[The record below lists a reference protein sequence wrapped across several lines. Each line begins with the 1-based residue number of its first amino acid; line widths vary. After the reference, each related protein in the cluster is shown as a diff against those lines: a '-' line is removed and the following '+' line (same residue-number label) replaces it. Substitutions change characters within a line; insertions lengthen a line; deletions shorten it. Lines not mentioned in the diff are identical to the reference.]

1 MHVKTHAWNLE
12 IKCEKNRER
21 GRFQATPARF
31 LEKMETQIV
40 TPMQNIF
47 PVILAGGASS
57 RLWPA
62 SNRERPKWD
71 LRLFKAPGAVKA
83 LSLIEGAWDRA
94 RAVAPAA
101 NCIVVCGGEQAPL
114 VRSSLPE
121 LPAENLLVEPMPRDT
136 SGAVAYAAGAILRR
150 LGGETGNAKMF
161 VLPGDHVI
169 SPVDRFT
176 ECALAGARAADAL
189 DALVTF
195 GIVAREASIAYGY
208 VHRGE
213 EVKLDE
219 NRTAPRVFRVKSF
232 KEKPDLATAQGYLAS
247 NEYFWNGGIF
257 IWKLAT
263 LMNEMARQLPAHHAM
278 AQALSATTGDTAWL
292 ECASTHFPPLK
303 KISIDFGIM
312 EHAERV
318 ATVASD
324 FNWDDIGSWSAVAP
338 YLDTSVGNAQGP
350 ETKIV
355 AIDAAKN
362 LVFAP
367 GKRVALVGVENLA
380 VVVSGNDILICPL
393 ARDQDVKK
401 VSEAAK

>member
-1 MHVKTHAWNLE
+1 MVE
-12 IKCEKNRER
+12 EKNH
-21 GRFQATPARF
+21 QI
-31 LEKMETQIV
+31 EKTMN
-40 TPMQNIF
+40 NIF

-71 LRLFKAPGAVKA
+71 LRLFKAPGAEKA
-83 LSLIEGAWDRA
+83 QSLIEGAWDRA
-94 RAVAPAA
+94 RSVAPAA
-101 NCIVVCGGEQAPL
+101 HCFVVCGSEQVPL
-114 VRSSLPE
+114 VRASLPE
-121 LPAENLLVEPMPRDT
+121 LPPANLLIEPMPRDT
-136 SGAVAYAAGAILRR
+136 SGAVAYAAGAILKTLR
-150 LGGETGNAKMF
+150 GNSDALCTAKMF

-169 SPVDRFT
+169 SPVNRFA

-189 DALVTF
+189 DALTTF
-195 GIVAREASIAYGY
+195 GIVAREPSTAYGY

-213 EVKLDE
+213 TVAFNDSGSGYSSG
-219 NRTAPRVFRVKSF
+219 NNTPHVFRVKAF
-232 KEKPDLATAQGYLAS
+232 KEKPDLATAQSYLAS
-247 NEYFWNGGIF
+247 KEYFWNGGIF

-263 LMNEMARQLPAHHAM
+263 LMKEMGRQLPEHHAM
-278 AQALSATTGDTAWL
+278 AEALSATANDSEWL
-292 ECASTHFPPLK
+292 DCAKTHFPKLK

-312 EHAERV
+312 EHAESV
-318 ATVASD
+318 ATVAAD

-338 YLDTSVGNAQGP
+338 YMDANAGNSQGP
-350 ETKIV
+350 ETRIISV
-355 AIDAAKN
+355 DAVKN

-380 VVVSGNDILICPL
+380 VVVSGDDILICPL